1 MGQRIGV
8 QRTHPRNDTPPT
20 KTVDCRGWDK
30 EENNIPLLEA
40 QQFFLLA
47 ENKRFTEFEITT
59 GNDLETSEI
68 LLSVLFC
75 IIEKNAFS

>member
-1 MGQRIGV
+1 MGGSSRNNQ
-8 QRTHPRNDTPPT
+8 THNL
-20 KTVDCRGWDK
+20 
-30 EENNIPLLEA
+30 PLLEA

-47 ENKRFTEFEITT
+47 ENKRFTKFEITT